1 MLPILKKLGD
11 YMRLEDK
18 IAIITGGG
26 SGIGRAAALR
36 FSLEGAKVMIG
47 DRNEQLS
54 LETVQL
60 INENG
65 GIAEYL
71 YTDVSNPEDVENL
84 VKATVDT
91 YGRLDILVN
100 NAGISHAENKLP
112 DIPVADWKKVV
123 DVCLNGVYYGMKYG
137 IPELLKN
144 GGGSVINTASVAGI
158 KGQKL
163 LAAYTAAKSGVI
175 AVTKSTALEYGK
187 HNIRVNAIAPGIIDT
202 AITTEWKNSSKW
214 EILSTANALR
224 RVGHPEE
231 VANVLLFLASEE
243 ASFITGTTIVVDGG
257 TLLGK

>member
-1 MLPILKKLGD
+1 ML
-11 YMRLEDK
+11 LEDK

-36 FSLEGAKVMIG
+36 FSVEGAKVMVADMNKQAGI
-47 DRNEQLS
+47 
-54 LETVQL
+54 ETVRV
-60 INENG
+60 IKENG
-65 GIAEYL
+65 GDAEYL
-71 YTDVSNPEDVENL
+71 YTDVSIPEDVEKL
-84 VKATVDT
+84 VKTTVET

-100 NAGISHAENKLP
+100 NAGISHAENKISDLP
-112 DIPVADWKKVV
+112 VEDWKKVV
-123 DVCLNGVYYGMKYG
+123 DVCLNGVYFGMKYG
-137 IPELLKN
+137 IPEMLKN

-202 AITTEWKNSSKW
+202 PITTEWKKSAKW
-214 EILSTANALR
+214 EALSTANALR